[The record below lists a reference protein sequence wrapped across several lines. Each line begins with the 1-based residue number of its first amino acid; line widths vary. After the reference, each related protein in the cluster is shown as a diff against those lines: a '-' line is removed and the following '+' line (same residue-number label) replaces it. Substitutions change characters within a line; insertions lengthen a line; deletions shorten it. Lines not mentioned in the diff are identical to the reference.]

1 MLSGGHLIDGYFAFR
16 REDAVKLGLQ
26 IPMFTWPG
34 GAAEMGQRLGEI
46 AGTAEDSGFS
56 SVWVMDH
63 YFQIPMVGAAELDM
77 LEAYTALGYLAGHT
91 SRVRLGTMVTG
102 VTYRH
107 PGILAKQV
115 TTLDVLSGGRA
126 WLGIGAAWFDREHH
140 GLGVPFPSL
149 RERFERLEEA
159 LQITLQMWS
168 DNDGPYEGKHYQ
180 LAETISSPQP
190 LSKPRPPIL
199 IGGGGERK
207 TLKLVARYADACNF
221 FGDPATVRHKLDVL
235 RQHCQDEGRNYDE
248 IEKTVLFVMNVGR
261 EGEASGQLVEQ
272 LGAFAEAG
280 AQTVIGALIGVE
292 HIAPIEVMGRDV
304 IPQVEKL

>member
-207 TLKLVARYADACNF
+207 TLKLVARYADACNL